1 MDTEKGKSVVSLRG
15 GTLAVYLNTGA
26 EISQARIIGRNLKP
40 AWQVYIIL
48 NNNGQ
53 KEYVSIG
60 QADKKVIGFN
70 TKKINGGGE
79 KEICGA
85 AVGLYGRRE
94 FYEGFV
100 EGFKEK
106 PQGIKEAKNNSNS
119 KIYESPSIPL
129 VNKTEVEKPSDEKLM
144 TKANKTEHKS
154 AESSVLSAA
163 DTVTETE
170 KNNEFIESAG
180 QTEKA
185 TDTQFEKVDDSAIYK
200 EYTALK
206 EETRAHD
213 TFKKVVENFKT
224 QMNELEKAGVITPE
238 EMAKITGNTEEN
250 SLKTNNDAVNN
261 TCNTENNEKTEKAEK
276 AETEKSEQ
284 NEQNEKIIPK
294 SENTDKTEENND
306 ESNEKSE
313 KTDKYGIDYLF
324 SHNEKLY
331 PFKESPY
338 DWVRVCMDEIWL
350 LPVDKHEILNPF
362 VMLSDLKYSHLMLGR
377 SIDKKVIVLAVP
389 EKFRREDIKSA
400 ASFGFKDFWRC
411 NEQQSRGVF
420 GYWIKKLI

>member
-53 KEYVSIG
+53 NEYVSIG

-70 TKKINGGGE
+70 TKKINGGGS

-106 PQGIKEAKNNSNS
+106 AQSRKEAKNDNSS
-119 KIYESPSIPL
+119 KIYESPNMPL
-129 VNKTEVEKPSDEKLM
+129 ANKTDVEKLSDEKSMTEKNKTENKSDENSIL
-144 TKANKTEHKS
+144 A
-154 AESSVLSAA
+154 AA
-163 DTVTETE
+163 DTTYNLTKTE
-170 KNNEFIESAG
+170 KNNELIESAE
-180 QTEKA
+180 QTEKSS
-185 TDTQFEKVDDSAIYK
+185 DTQFEKVDDSAIYK

-238 EMAKITGNTEEN
+238 EMAKITGNNEEN
-250 SLKTNNDAVNN
+250 SLKTNND
-261 TCNTENNEKTEKAEK
+261 TCNTEDVENNEKTEKEEK
-276 AETEKSEQ
+276 AEKIETQNSEQ
-284 NEQNEKIIPK
+284 SDK
-294 SENTDKTEENND
+294 KTEENN
-306 ESNEKSE
+306 NENKENSEKNTDSE

-411 NEQQSRGVF
+411 GEQQGRGVF

>member
-15 GTLAVYLNTGA
+15 GTLAVYLNTGT

-40 AWQVYIIL
+40 SWQVYIIL
-48 NNNGQ
+48 NNNG
-53 KEYVSIG
+53 KNEYVSIG
-60 QADKKVIGFN
+60 QADKKVINFN
-70 TKKINGGGE
+70 TKNITNGQ

-100 EGFKEK
+100 EGYKSNAKKAEHAEK
-106 PQGIKEAKNNSNS
+106 QNMPLNEPENDKKSS
-119 KIYESPSIPL
+119 YE
-129 VNKTEVEKPSDEKLM
+129 K
-144 TKANKTEHKS
+144 
-154 AESSVLSAA
+154 SVLSEHK
-163 DTVTETE
+163 TEGIKTE
-170 KNNEFIESAG
+170 KSEEKEKTEKSILNTAEKNDNLPDAKKDNELIKSDE

-185 TDTQFEKVDDSAIYK
+185 DNSAIYN
-200 EYTALK
+200 EYIALK
-206 EETRAHD
+206 DEAKVHD
-213 TFKKVVENFKT
+213 TFKQVVENFKT
-224 QMNELEKAGVITPE
+224 QMNELEKAGVFTSE
-238 EMAKITGNTEEN
+238 EMAQITGNTDKTA
-250 SLKTNNDAVNN
+250 SKTNDDTVSDTN
-261 TCNTENNEKTEKAEK
+261 NTENAENAEKTEKEEK
-276 AETEKSEQ
+276 AEIKKSEQ
-284 NEQNEKIIPK
+284 NEQTGKNPGNMEKP
-294 SENTDKTEENND
+294 EENND
-306 ESNEKSE
+306 ESNEESE
-313 KTDKYGIDYLF
+313 KTDKYGIDYIF

-411 NEQQSRGVF
+411 KEQQGRGVF
-420 GYWIKKLI
+420 GYWVKKLI